1 MQKRTYFNAK
11 TIATVAMFSAL
22 AFGVGLLEFP
32 IFPMTPYFKL
42 DFSFAVLLIAS
53 FCLGPIAGEI
63 ASALSIA
70 LHLFVSSSGGAGELS
85 NFILA
90 QFFVVLPSIAY
101 KYRRKF
107 STVAVVMPIATVIT
121 SLFALINNR
130 FLIFPI
136 YMGGGAAGEFRKVWG
151 FALAFNLIKCV
162 ANTAVT
168 LLLYKRLSV
177 LLHKFVFEEYNRRME
192 YITNSAKETVKLAK
206 KYGKT
211 LKSGDVVLLDGE
223 MGAGKTVFAKGV
235 ALSLGV
241 KDEITSPTYAY
252 MNDYGGKLY
261 HYDCYRLSS
270 GEDAEALGLTDYF
283 YGKGVCLIEWS
294 QNIADVLPENCK
306 RVKIEKIGDEQRRIT
321 FS

>member
-22 AFGVGLLEFP
+22 SFGVGLLEFP

-151 FALAFNLIKCV
+151 
-162 ANTAVT
+162 
-168 LLLYKRLSV
+168 
-177 LLHKFVFEEYNRRME
+177 
-192 YITNSAKETVKLAK
+192 
-206 KYGKT
+206 
-211 LKSGDVVLLDGE
+211 
-223 MGAGKTVFAKGV
+223 
-235 ALSLGV
+235 
-241 KDEITSPTYAY
+241 
-252 MNDYGGKLY
+252 
-261 HYDCYRLSS
+261 
-270 GEDAEALGLTDYF
+270 
-283 YGKGVCLIEWS
+283 
-294 QNIADVLPENCK
+294 
-306 RVKIEKIGDEQRRIT
+306 
-321 FS
+321 